1 MLLPTGLYVG
11 PLFSFLVFF
20 IHTFFL
26 IKKYAKTQGR
36 TMLLPTGLYA
46 GPPFCRAEAF
56 FIFGVF
62 GVFVVLGEE
71 MGELLT

>member
-1 MLLPTGLYVG
+1 VGLY
-11 PLFSFLVFF
+11 SFIACFTFLLDQKGKKYVF

-46 GPPFCRAEAF
+46 GPPFCRAVAF
-56 FIFGVF
+56 YSS
-62 GVFVVLGEE
+62 
-71 MGELLT
+71 